1 MPRKKK
7 TNGATTSSGSGEQAA
22 ASLPLQGWALL
33 ILPETNEE
41 DILSCRAHGQ
51 TMQAQLFCEAAA
63 DVANEELQ
71 TILNNIHH
79 DHSTKVES
87 TLRQRVYVLA
97 RFAEF
102 VAKTKKWQAYID
114 REIVTDKLA
123 GTTLLLVCRATS

>member
-1 MPRKKK
+1 
-7 TNGATTSSGSGEQAA
+7 
-22 ASLPLQGWALL
+22 
-33 ILPETNEE
+33 
-41 DILSCRAHGQ
+41 
-51 TMQAQLFCEAAA
+51 MQAQLFCEAVA

-71 TILNNIHH
+71 TILNDIHH